1 MYMFAIAC
9 YPQESATE
17 LGKRFLEAKP
27 APDFL
32 TTIGPFVKSTLEG
45 TKTIT
50 IYEFDPSKYAE
61 AMDYLGN
68 RYAAYHGVPGF
79 KYTLEHWYEAMEALK
94 LIGLG

>member
-1 MYMFAIAC
+1 MYMLAISC

-17 LGKRFLEAKP
+17 LGKRFMESTP

-32 TTIGPFVKSTLEG
+32 TTTIGPFVRSTLEG
-45 TKTIT
+45 TKTIA

-61 AMDYLGN
+61 AIDYLNN

-79 KYTLEHWYEAMEALK
+79 KYSLEQWLEVKDALK
-94 LIGLG
+94 LIGL